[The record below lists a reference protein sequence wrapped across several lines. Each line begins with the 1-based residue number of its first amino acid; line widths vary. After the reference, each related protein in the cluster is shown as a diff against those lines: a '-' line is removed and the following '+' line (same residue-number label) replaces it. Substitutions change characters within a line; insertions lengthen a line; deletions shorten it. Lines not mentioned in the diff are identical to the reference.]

1 MSIKITTDSS
11 SDLTSLDGVE
21 FSYAPLKIIA
31 GEREFI
37 DSAELD
43 TEKMLSFLEKH
54 EGKSSTSC
62 PNVADWRAAFLDA
75 DEIFAVTITSK
86 LSGSYNAARLAAE
99 EHCRQKPGRRVHVID
114 TLSVGPESI
123 LIIEKLRELI
133 LGGES
138 FDKIEEKIAEYN
150 TRTRLIFALES
161 MHNLVNN
168 GRVSPLSAKMAGI
181 LGIRAIGRASDVG
194 TLEMT
199 DKVRGERGMVKRIF
213 ENMIKDGYLG
223 GSVRIDHVKNE
234 PAARLLEEAVLK
246 NHPEADIKIR
256 EARGLCSFY
265 AERGGLLVGFE
276 S

>member
-1 MSIKITTDSS
+1 MSIKITADSS
-11 SDLTSLDGVE
+11 CDLTALDGVE
-21 FSYAPLKIIA
+21 FAYAPLKIIA
-31 GEREFI
+31 GEREFV
-37 DSAELD
+37 DCAELD
-43 TEKMLSFLEKH
+43 TEQMLSFLENY

-62 PNVADWRAAFLDA
+62 PNVADWEAAFGDA
-75 DEIFAVTITSK
+75 DEIFAVTITSN
-86 LSGSYNAARLAAE
+86 LSGSYNAARLARE
-99 EHCRQKPGRRVHVID
+99 EYSKKNGGRVHVID

-133 LGGES
+133 LSGEK
-138 FDKIEEKIAEYN
+138 FDKIKEKITEYN
-150 TRTRLIFALES
+150 LQTRLIFALES
-161 MHNLVNN
+161 MHNLANN
-168 GRVSPLSAKMAGI
+168 GRVSPIAAKMAGI

-213 ENMIKDGYLG
+213 ENMIKDGYSG

-234 PAARLLEEAVLK
+234 RAAIMLEELIREK
-246 NHPEADIKIR
+246 YHKADIKIQ

-276 S
+276 T